1 MSQKPS
7 MTWKVGAAV
16 LLSIATIVVVL
27 VCAAFVFRDMPRE
40 IGLPILA
47 ITGIVLLLGTLAIVA
62 ITFSLFGI
70 DDPKQAL
77 GLPDGSIRA
86 AIALSLIVLFGIF
99 AVYFYSSLSDR
110 TPDQVT
116 SIEGLS
122 TESAN
127 AFKTNLANGRF
138 LADVMKEVTKD
149 GKTVETHKIFFKS
162 GPDPASVDFAKQL
175 MTLMG
180 TLVTAI
186 ASFYFGSKAAAPQ
199 AAPTPAPSASP
210 TGGGPPTL
218 SGIAPTSPS
227 GGGGGAPLT
236 LTLTG
241 TNLGDVSKVTLRNA
255 GGALITAV
263 NLSPTPTQVTFDV
276 AIPQSTPPGKWDVIA
291 SSRGVDYTLSNAF
304 TTP

>member
-1 MSQKPS
+1 MGQKPS

-16 LLSIATIVVVL
+16 LLSMAAIVAVL

-99 AVYFYSSLSDR
+99 AVYFYSSLSDSSF
-110 TPDQVT
+110 DQVA
-116 SIEGLS
+116 SIDGLS

-127 AFKTNLANGRF
+127 AIKANLDGRV
-138 LADVMKEVTKD
+138 LGDRVTKVPNGTKLVD
-149 GKTVETHKIFFKS
+149 SHKIFFTRG
-162 GPDPASVDFAKQL
+162 GPDAASIDFAKQL

-186 ASFYFGSKAAAPQ
+186 ASFYFGSKAAAPPT
-199 AAPTPAPSASP
+199 APANPDSDNPPTPLSLSPATPPADGKPPSF
-210 TGGGPPTL
+210 
-218 SGIAPTSPS
+218 I
-227 GGGGGAPLT
+227 
-236 LTLTG
+236 LTG
-241 TNLGDVSKVTLRNA
+241 TNLGGVSKVTMKSAA
-255 GGALITAV
+255 GVPIVATSVTATPTAV
-263 NLSPTPTQVTFDV
+263 TFSAV
-276 AIPQSTPPGKWDVIA
+276 IPANVPPQLWDVIA
-291 SSRGVDYTLSNAF
+291 LVKGVEYTLHGAYKA
-304 TTP
+304 